1 MCYRVDRGQLSKIW
15 LEDERTERDEAM
27 EATGLMSAETPER
40 LTDCVTVEQQSA
52 WIERALRAGR
62 VVSDSGLWLGG
73 VARPERVIAQLR
85 KAGCP
90 ISTTKKRV
98 VDAANEVHMDLAW
111 QFRN

>member
-1 MCYRVDRGQLSKIW
+1 
-15 LEDERTERDEAM
+15 M
-27 EATGLMSAETPER
+27 EVTGLMSAKTPEL
-40 LTDCVTVEQQSA
+40 LTDCSTVEQQSA

-73 VARPERVIAQLR
+73 VDRPERVIAQLR

-98 VDAANEVHMDLAW
+98 VDAADEVHMDLAW
-111 QFRN
+111 RLKN